1 MRIANWF
8 SRLGSRSL
16 YRISGFAGLDVREAG
31 DTEAMWHG
39 TGFAYRLLTW
49 PKLRQAYRTAPIY
62 RALSVMTTRPV
73 SVAWFSRCS
82 GLPADQAQSIVSWLV
97 SQGYAQELT
106 LAGSDRG
113 TPERRGERHDND
125 FRSQH
130 TRGNPS

>member
-16 YRISGFAGLDVREAG
+16 YRISGFAGLDIHEAG

-39 TGFAYRLLTW
+39 TGFAYRLRTW
-49 PKLRQAYRTAPIY
+49 PKLRPAYRTAPIY
-62 RALSVMTTRPV
+62 RALSVMSTRPV

-82 GLPADQAQSIVSWLV
+82 GLPADQAQNIVSWLV
-97 SQGYAQELT
+97 SQGYAQELA
-106 LAGSDRG
+106 LA
-113 TPERRGERHDND
+113 GERHTND

-130 TRGNPS
+130 KRGNPS